1 MFVFKLRQKVYKTLI
16 NMKKIL
22 KFFIVIIFLS
32 FSSLAKAQIIENI
45 YIEGNDRISDETIIM
60 FSNVNK
66 NSPINENKINEILK
80 NLYDTN
86 FFENVIV
93 KFDNNILKISV
104 SEFPLIQEVKLT
116 GIKAKKYKD
125 PIEDKLKIKSRSSYN
140 PNFVLDDKNFIQ
152 SSLRELGYYF
162 ATVETIVETLD
173 DNKVNI
179 EHKINIGNK
188 AKIKKITF
196 IGDKIFKNSKLRS
209 IIISEEYKFWK
220 FISGKKFLRRI

>member
-1 MFVFKLRQKVYKTLI
+1 M
-16 NMKKIL
+16 
-22 KFFIVIIFLS
+22 
-32 FSSLAKAQIIENI
+32 
-45 YIEGNDRISDETIIM
+45 
-60 FSNVNK
+60 
-66 NSPINENKINEILK
+66 
-80 NLYDTN
+80 
-86 FFENVIV
+86 
-93 KFDNNILKISV
+93 
-104 SEFPLIQEVKLT
+104 T

-162 ATVETIVETLD
+162 AAVETIVETLD

-196 IGDKIFKNSKLRS
+196 IGDKILKIAS
-209 IIISEEYKFWK
+209 
-220 FISGKKFLRRI
+220 

>member
-196 IGDKIFKNSKLRS
+196 IGDKILKIAS
-209 IIISEEYKFWK
+209 
-220 FISGKKFLRRI
+220 